1 MIFKNFKEYKK
12 EENLEGNNFTYYK
25 VERVIDGDTINI
37 NKDGNIETIRLIG
50 INTPET
56 VDPRRPIQCFGK
68 EASNEAHQILD
79 NNFIRIEND
88 FSQAKY
94 DKYGRELVYLWTKDG
109 IFFNQFMIQNGFAYE
124 YTYNY
129 PYKYQTDF
137 KNLEKEARDSG
148 LGLWNNSTCNG
159 KL

>member
-109 IFFNQFMIQNGFAYE
+109 LFFNEFMIQNGFAYE
-124 YTYNY
+124 YTYDS
-129 PYKYQTDF
+129 PYKYQADF
-137 KNLEKEARDSG
+137 KSLEKEARYNS